1 MIREFLPDE
10 DAEVRRLQ
18 DDCSV
23 GKWLI
28 PVGYRAGLTAGVK
41 RALVAAE
48 SADGQFV
55 AIAAIRKI
63 LEV

>member
-23 GKWLI
+23 GQWLI
-28 PVGYRAGLTAGVK
+28 PVGYHAGLMAGVK
-41 RALVAAE
+41 RALEAAQ
-48 SADGQFV
+48 SADGQTV
-55 AIAAIRKI
+55 AIAAIKRI
-63 LEV
+63 LEA